1 MRGTFGAV
9 GRGEPKEL
17 KGGQKGPGGGW
28 PCARGAGGS
37 CRTPI
42 WPGTS
47 EAAGCGTPEVGQ
59 AADGGRLAMDWIGL
73 GFKFTS
79 ELNTTERS
87 QERIER
93 NMREN
98 F

>member
-1 MRGTFGAV
+1 MRGTFGPV
-9 GRGEPKEL
+9 GRGERKKL
-17 KGGQKGPGGGW
+17 DGGQKGPGGGW

-59 AADGGRLAMDWIGL
+59 AADGGRLAIGWMDGWMNL
-73 GFKFTS
+73 HKLCSLSS
-79 ELNTTERS
+79 ELS
-87 QERIER
+87 QK
-93 NMREN
+93 NYL
-98 F
+98 